1 MYDNAYQASKSQL
14 VIFFSPENKIKK
26 QFTEIKI
33 HLAEIKI
40 HLAEIKIQKIE
51 IKK

>member
-40 HLAEIKIQKIE
+40 QKIE

>member
-40 HLAEIKIQKIE
+40 QKIG
-51 IKK
+51 IKKQKFKSKI